1 MERETERVRKA
12 EAIREEGSSGDAI
25 EHLFR
30 DEARSL
36 WRALVAFT
44 GGRREVA
51 EDAMAEAFA
60 RALRFADGIR
70 NPRAYVYTT
79 AFRLAAQDLRRER
92 KDGAEIRPPE
102 SEQAPEADE
111 VMIALRKLSTNQRAT
126 VVLHYYVDLSV
137 RDVSRVLGITP
148 ATVKV
153 HLFRARGRLR
163 ALLGDDEETDG

>member
-1 MERETERVRKA
+1 MRKA
-12 EAIREEGSSGDAI
+12 EAIRKEGWSSDAI

-36 WRALVAFT
+36 WRALVAFA

-60 RALRFADGIR
+60 RALRFAEGIR
-70 NPRAYVYTT
+70 DPRAYVYAT

-92 KDGAEIRPPE
+92 RNHARPVPLDVEQPPE
-102 SEQAPEADE
+102 SDE
-111 VMIALRKLSTNQRAT
+111 VMAALSSLSTNQRAA
-126 VVLHYYVDLSV
+126 VVLHYYVDLPV
-137 RDVSRVLGITP
+137 REVSRVLGITP

-153 HLFRARGRLR
+153 HLFRARRRLR
-163 ALLGDDEETDG
+163 ALLGDVEETDG

>member
-1 MERETERVRKA
+1 
-12 EAIREEGSSGDAI
+12 
-25 EHLFR
+25 
-30 DEARSL
+30 
-36 WRALVAFT
+36 
-44 GGRREVA
+44 
-51 EDAMAEAFA
+51 MAEAFA

-70 NPRAYVYTT
+70 DPRAYVYAT

-92 KDGAEIRPPE
+92 RDRAEIKPPE
-102 SEQAPEADE
+102 SEQPAEADE

-137 RDVSRVLGITP
+137 RDVSRVLGISP

-163 ALLGDDEETDG
+163 ALLGDEEETDD

>member
-1 MERETERVRKA
+1 MRETERVRKT

-70 NPRAYVYTT
+70 DPRAYVYAT
-79 AFRLAAQDLRRER
+79 AFRLG
-92 KDGAEIRPPE
+92 GAGPQKGTQGWCRDHATRIR
-102 SEQAPEADE
+102 A
-111 VMIALRKLSTNQRAT
+111 
-126 VVLHYYVDLSV
+126 
-137 RDVSRVLGITP
+137 
-148 ATVKV
+148 
-153 HLFRARGRLR
+153 ARG
-163 ALLGDDEETDG
+163 GG

>member
-1 MERETERVRKA
+1 MRKA
-12 EAIREEGSSGDAI
+12 SAIREEGSSSDAI
-25 EHLFR
+25 EQLFG
-30 DEARSL
+30 DEAHSL
-36 WRALVAFT
+36 WRTLVAFT

-60 RALRFADGIR
+60 RALRFVDGIR
-70 NPRAYVYTT
+70 DPRSYVYAT

-92 KDGAEIRPPE
+92 RDGFEIAP
-102 SEQAPEADE
+102 SGLEQSTDADE
-111 VMIALRKLSTNQRAT
+111 VMVALRRLSTNQRAA

-137 RDVSRVLGITP
+137 REVAWVLGITP

-163 ALLGDDEETDG
+163 ALLGGEEEPDG